1 MVDSSDKRD
10 FRRMNVEIKAVFKV
24 NGDQN
29 MQDGIVTDL
38 SATGLR
44 ILTDTRV
51 IIGDEIDV
59 KVKPEKTVVPP
70 LYARVKVLRIEVNE
84 TGPRYHI
91 GCEITEMLT

>member
-24 NGDQN
+24 NGDTK
-29 MQDGIVTDL
+29 MQDGVVTDL

-59 KVKPEKTVVPP
+59 KVKPAKTVVPP
-70 LYARVKVLRIEVNE
+70 LYARVKVLRVDVKES
-84 TGPRYHI
+84 GPKYQL

>member
-24 NGDQN
+24 NGNQQ
-29 MQDGIVTDL
+29 MLEGTVTDL

-44 ILTDTRV
+44 ILTDTLV

-70 LYARVKVLRIEVNE
+70 LYARVKVLRVDINE
-84 TGPRYHI
+84 SSPKYHL